1 MSLKE
6 LRGVVWT
13 ETVRDRFCYAG
24 ERDGEDERE

>member
-1 MSLKE
+1 
-6 LRGVVWT
+6 VVWT